1 MSTASDDT
9 RVMVLPIQPA
19 PEAEADAE
27 SQYRLDAY
35 YKVERFFKGDTKTH
49 RNDYLNEIVA
59 AIDKRIGSPGIAP
72 DEKAEFESYV
82 GKMHKLGGYK
92 LTTDRQVSNAY
103 SKLGAKSD
111 RHSNA
116 FFAMALNM
124 LEAENQYH
132 EERRSSTSA
141 LQKCIVDAS
150 NSLVGEKDADVIT
163 EMAGAVR
170 NELTRDEKDAERSR
184 AKHKALVDG
193 MLSSFFKNCSHKGK
207 GGLER
212 YHKAMKAFL
221 PRVMSIGDYNAME
234 HTAYPHDSLGWLRLA
249 HLYDTERIWVCYAL
263 NFDFHEQSYRLENDE
278 RAWEQIHALKR
289 RHLRKAP
296 PYIKECL
303 SLDES
308 DESDEA
314 DELDEPMALVEH
326 AVTDGELTSQHA
338 LLEDVKAMPDEPGVS
353 GKRSNPDDPTDPVV
367 ADEASD
373 LTDSDDEQWLAY
385 RKKRPRPADAA

>member
-9 RVMVLPIQPA
+9 RVIVLPIQPA
-19 PEAEADAE
+19 PDAE
-27 SQYRLDAY
+27 SQYRLDARV
-35 YKVERFFKGDTKTH
+35 KVERYFRGETKTH
-49 RNDYLNEIVA
+49 RNDYLDEIVA
-59 AIDKRIGSPGIAP
+59 AIDKRIGTPGIAP
-72 DEKAEFESYV
+72 DEKAEFEDYV
-82 GKMHKLGGYK
+82 VKMRKLSGYK
-92 LTTDRQVSNAY
+92 ITTDRQVSNAY
-103 SKLGAKSD
+103 SKLGLKSD

-141 LQKCIVDAS
+141 IQKCIVDAN

-163 EMAGAVR
+163 EMAGAMAGAVR

-207 GGLER
+207 GGEQR
-212 YHKAMKAFL
+212 YHKPMKAFL
-221 PRVMSIGDYNAME
+221 PRVMSIGDYDAME

-249 HLYDTERIWVCYAL
+249 HLYDTERIWVCMAL
-263 NFDFHEQSYRLENDE
+263 NFDFLEQSFRLDNDE
-278 RAWEQIHALKR
+278 QAWEMIHTLKR

-296 PYIKECL
+296 PYIKKCL

-308 DESDEA
+308 DESNEA
-314 DELDEPMALVEH
+314 DELNELNEPDEPMDSE
-326 AVTDGELTSQHA
+326 
-338 LLEDVKAMPDEPGVS
+338 PDSPCAS
-353 GKRSNPDDPTDPVV
+353 KKRSSHAPDV
-367 ADEASD
+367 S
-373 LTDSDDEQWLAY
+373 DSDDEQWLAPL
-385 RKKRPRPADAA
+385 KRARPADDE

>member
-35 YKVERFFKGDTKTH
+35 VKVERYFAGETKTH

-59 AIDKRIGSPGIAP
+59 AIDKRIGTPGIAP
-72 DEKAEFESYV
+72 DEKAEFENYV
-82 GKMHKLGGYK
+82 VKMRKLSGYK
-92 LTTDRQVSNAY
+92 ITTDRQVGNEF
-103 SKLGAKSD
+103 SKLGLKSD

-132 EERRSSTSA
+132 EERTSSTSA
-141 LQKCIVDAS
+141 IQKCIVDAS
-150 NSLVGEKDADVIT
+150 DSLVGEKDADVIT
-163 EMAGAVR
+163 EMAAAVR

-184 AKHKALVDG
+184 AKHEALVDG
-193 MLSSFFKNCSHKGK
+193 MLSSFFKNVSHKGK
-207 GGLER
+207 GGTAR
-212 YHKAMKAFL
+212 YFNAMKAFL
-221 PRVMSIGDYNAME
+221 PRVMSIVDYTAME
-234 HTAYPHDSLGWLRLA
+234 HTAYPHHSLGWLRLA
-249 HLYDTERIWVCYAL
+249 YLYDTERIWVCNAL
-263 NFDFHEQSYRLENDE
+263 AFSFLEQSFRLEDDQP
-278 RAWEQIHALKR
+278 AWEKIHTLKR

-296 PYIKECL
+296 PYIKKCL

-314 DELDEPMALVEH
+314 DELNELNAPDEPMDSEPDSPCASKKR
-326 AVTDGELTSQHA
+326 AICSP
-338 LLEDVKAMPDEPGVS
+338 DVS
-353 GKRSNPDDPTDPVV
+353 
-367 ADEASD
+367 
-373 LTDSDDEQWLAY
+373 DSDDEQWFAQV
-385 RKKRPRPADAA
+385 KRARPADAE